1 MKQPGT
7 ELAQHFGHQGLLQYD
22 HTNVLGHIQ
31 KSAETTR
38 QIQIDAINE
47 NLQRKLGQGDIGLL
61 GSNVDA
67 QFEMQALK
75 AQVAD
80 LTKRVQDV
88 KGERDQTL
96 DKFEQNEIMWASRA
110 KKTQLTSKSLL
121 DMNQGLKDDN
131 QELMMQVDKYIKRVR
146 QVENEVEREKENSR
160 ATELKLHDERRN
172 VQNL

>member
-1 MKQPGT
+1 M
-7 ELAQHFGHQGLLQYD
+7 
-22 HTNVLGHIQ
+22 
-31 KSAETTR
+31 
-38 QIQIDAINE
+38 
-47 NLQRKLGQGDIGLL
+47 
-61 GSNVDA
+61 
-67 QFEMQALK
+67 
-75 AQVAD
+75 AD

-146 QVENEVEREKENSR
+146 
-160 ATELKLHDERRN
+160 
-172 VQNL
+172 